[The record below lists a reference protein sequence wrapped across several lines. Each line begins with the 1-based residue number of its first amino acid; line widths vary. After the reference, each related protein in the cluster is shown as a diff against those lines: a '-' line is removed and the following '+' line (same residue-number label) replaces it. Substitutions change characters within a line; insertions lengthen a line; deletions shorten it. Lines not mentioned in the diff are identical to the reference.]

1 MQSHGLQPSR
11 LLCPWDSPGKNTG
24 AGCHFL
30 LQRIFPTQ
38 GLNPGLLLCRH
49 SLPTELSGKPP
60 AHTHGSVSFS
70 VMSLCDTMEC
80 SLCPWDSPGKNNA
93 VGCHSLLQGI
103 FPIQGLNPHLLHCR
117 QILYHQATWEA
128 LSKDKHLRKP
138 VETRFPTSAGDP
150 ESAPPLTPG
159 QQDQPQASLPG

>member
-80 SLCPWDSPGKNNA
+80 SLGPWDSPGKNNA

-103 FPIQGLNPHLLHCR
+103 FPIQGLNLGLLHFV
-117 QILYHQATWEA
+117 QILYH
-128 LSKDKHLRKP
+128 LSHHKSSLI
-138 VETRFPTSAGDP
+138 FL
-150 ESAPPLTPG
+150 PLPFLQVAKKILSLSLNFSNLTKLCPG
-159 QQDQPQASLPG
+159 ICC